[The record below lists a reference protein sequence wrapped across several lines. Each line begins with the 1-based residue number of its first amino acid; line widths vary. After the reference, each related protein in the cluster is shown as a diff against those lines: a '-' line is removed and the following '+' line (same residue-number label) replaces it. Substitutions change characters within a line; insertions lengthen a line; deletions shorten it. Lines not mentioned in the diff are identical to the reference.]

1 MEYYR
6 HNGRVA
12 PALFGLTAA
21 GVSAGASALGSLGSL
36 FGGGGG
42 GQTVVD
48 DSKVRQ
54 QMQAREIAER
64 QKEQAAS
71 RVQRSQEVQLGAL
84 DDAAKKRVEALDRI
98 IGTFQ
103 QNLRG

>member
-1 MEYYR
+1 MEYIE

-12 PALFGLTAA
+12 PSLFGMTAE
-21 GVSAGASALGSLGSL
+21 GVTAGASVLGALGGL

-42 GQTVVD
+42 QTIVD

-71 RVQRSQEVQLGAL
+71 RVQRAGEVQLQTQ
-84 DDAAKKRVEALDRI
+84 DKAARQRVEALDRI
-98 IGTFQ
+98 INTFQ
-103 QNLRG
+103 QNLRIR

>member
-1 MEYYR
+1 MFFQALAAA
-6 HNGRVA
+6 A
-12 PALFGLTAA
+12 P
-21 GVSAGASALGSLGSL
+21 VISAVGGL

-42 GQTVVD
+42 QTHID

-64 QKEQAAS
+64 QKEQAAA
-71 RVQRSQEVQLGAL
+71 RSQRAGEVELKTQE
-84 DDAAKKRVEALDRI
+84 AAARQRVEALDRI

-103 QNLRG
+103 SNLRIR

>member
-1 MEYYR
+1 MEK
-6 HNGRVA
+6 VA
-12 PALFGLTAA
+12 PKLFGLTAA
-21 GVSAGASALGSLGSL
+21 GATAAGSILGGLGGL

-42 GQTVVD
+42 GQVVVD

-71 RVQRSQEVQLGAL
+71 RVQRAGEVQLGAL
-84 DDAAKKRVEALDRI
+84 DDASRKRVEALDRI

-103 QNLRG
+103 QNLRVR